1 MGKNNLKNTDFL
13 EKREKITSKT
23 VKITDFY
30 YLCTIIKQCQAKLSN
45 ARLCQAIHLSIM
57 NISLRSMKAKNSIR
71 TKLRRLGFSLLKRE
85 SNYLDRQRQWLLVC
99 FAVMLSLGILSN
111 ILGVSGAFDPFFT
124 ASNIVFLVVVVSS
137 FAAYLLGKIG
147 VVKGITFLAVATQ
160 VFIGMDILYSAFVP
174 TLKDNTMV
182 ILINMLI
189 LAGNMFFSLAAYQ
202 ARLTRWLVGIALG
215 VYLVC
220 VIVTGNESL
229 RNYFFMMLLI
239 LLFISVLSL
248 GIARNGEY
256 LVNANKILQREEKEL
271 LQVLRINK
279 KQIKAYVALAKERHD
294 VKLTEHLLDLLGE
307 ASQKNVIDNVLQYIQ
322 TRELSKQNLE
332 RVFPELSSSER
343 EICYLILQ
351 NKKLSEIGIL
361 LNKTES
367 NITTQRGNIRKKL
380 GMNPSDNLQKVLE
393 KRIRE

>member
-1 MGKNNLKNTDFL
+1 MGKNTLKNTDFL
-13 EKREKITSKT
+13 GKREKITSKA

-30 YLCTIIKQCQAKLSN
+30 YLCTVMLSKAKQCK
-45 ARLCQAIHLSIM
+45 AIRLSIM

-71 TKLRRLGFSLLKRE
+71 TKLRRLGLSLLKRE

-229 RNYFFMMLLI
+229 CNYFFMMLLI

-256 LVNANKILQREEKEL
+256 LVNANKILQREEEEL

-294 VKLTEHLLDLLGE
+294 VKQTEHLLDLLGE

>member
-1 MGKNNLKNTDFL
+1 MRKTTLKNTDFL
-13 EKREKITSKT
+13 GKREKITSKA

-30 YLCTIIKQCQAKLSN
+30 YLCTVMLSKAKQCK
-45 ARLCQAIHLSIM
+45 AIHLSIM

-111 ILGVSGAFDPFFT
+111 ILGLSGAFDPFFT

-256 LVNANKILQREEKEL
+256 LVNANKILQREEEEL

>member
-13 EKREKITSKT
+13 EKREKITSKA
-23 VKITDFY
+23 VKITVFY
-30 YLCTIIKQCQAKLSN
+30 YLCTVMLSKAKQCK
-45 ARLCQAIHLSIM
+45 AIRLSIM

-71 TKLRRLGFSLLKRE
+71 TKLRRLEFSLLKRE

-99 FAVMLSLGILSN
+99 FAVMLYLGILSN
-111 ILGVSGAFDPFFT
+111 ILGLSGAFDPFFT

-256 LVNANKILQREEKEL
+256 LVNANKILQREEEEL

-294 VKLTEHLLDLLGE
+294 VKQTEHLLDLLGE

>member
-1 MGKNNLKNTDFL
+1 MGKTTLKNTDFL
-13 EKREKITSKT
+13 GKREKITSKA

-30 YLCTIIKQCQAKLSN
+30 YLCTVMLSKAKQCK
-45 ARLCQAIHLSIM
+45 AIHLSIM
-57 NISLRSMKAKNSIR
+57 NISLRSMKEKNSIR

-256 LVNANKILQREEKEL
+256 LVNANKILQREEEEL

-279 KQIKAYVALAKERHD
+279 KQIKAYVALAKERHN
-294 VKLTEHLLDLLGE
+294 VKQTEHLLDLLGE

>member
-1 MGKNNLKNTDFL
+1 MRKTTLKNTDFL
-13 EKREKITSKT
+13 GKREKITSKA

-30 YLCTIIKQCQAKLSN
+30 YLCTVMLSKAKQCK
-45 ARLCQAIHLSIM
+45 AIHLSIM

-147 VVKGITFLAVATQ
+147 VMKGIAFLAVATQ

-256 LVNANKILQREEKEL
+256 LVNANKILQREEEEL

-294 VKLTEHLLDLLGE
+294 VKQTEHLLDLLGE

>member
-1 MGKNNLKNTDFL
+1 
-13 EKREKITSKT
+13 
-23 VKITDFY
+23 
-30 YLCTIIKQCQAKLSN
+30 
-45 ARLCQAIHLSIM
+45 
-57 NISLRSMKAKNSIR
+57 MKAKNSIR
-71 TKLRRLGFSLLKRE
+71 TKLRRLEFSLLKRE

-111 ILGVSGAFDPFFT
+111 ILGLSGAFDPFFT
-124 ASNIVFLVVVVSS
+124 ASNIVFLIVVVSS

-147 VVKGITFLAVATQ
+147 VVRGIALLAIATQ

-202 ARLTRWLVGIALG
+202 ARLTRWLVAIALG

-220 VIVTGNESL
+220 VVVTGNESL

-256 LVNANKILQREEKEL
+256 LVNANKILQREEEEL

-294 VKLTEHLLDLLGE
+294 VKQTEHLLDLLGE

-332 RVFPELSSSER
+332 RIFPELSSSER

-393 KRIRE
+393 NRIRK

>member
-1 MGKNNLKNTDFL
+1 
-13 EKREKITSKT
+13 
-23 VKITDFY
+23 
-30 YLCTIIKQCQAKLSN
+30 
-45 ARLCQAIHLSIM
+45 
-57 NISLRSMKAKNSIR
+57 MKAKNSIR

-111 ILGVSGAFDPFFT
+111 ILGLSGAFDPFFT
-124 ASNIVFLVVVVSS
+124 ASNIVFLIVVVSS

-147 VVKGITFLAVATQ
+147 VVRGIALLAVATQ

-202 ARLTRWLVGIALG
+202 ARLTRWLVAIALG

-220 VIVTGNESL
+220 VVVTGNESL

-256 LVNANKILQREEKEL
+256 LVNANKILQREEEEL

-294 VKLTEHLLDLLGE
+294 VKQTEHLLDLLGE

>member
-1 MGKNNLKNTDFL
+1 MGKTTLKNTDFL
-13 EKREKITSKT
+13 GKREKITSKA

-30 YLCTIIKQCQAKLSN
+30 YLCTVMLSKAKQCK
-45 ARLCQAIHLSIM
+45 AIHLSIM

-99 FAVMLSLGILSN
+99 FAVMLYLGILSN

-256 LVNANKILQREEKEL
+256 LVNANKILQREEEEL

-294 VKLTEHLLDLLGE
+294 VKQTEHLLDLLGE

>member
-1 MGKNNLKNTDFL
+1 
-13 EKREKITSKT
+13 
-23 VKITDFY
+23 
-30 YLCTIIKQCQAKLSN
+30 
-45 ARLCQAIHLSIM
+45 
-57 NISLRSMKAKNSIR
+57 MKAKNSIR

-111 ILGVSGAFDPFFT
+111 ILGLSGAFDPFFT
-124 ASNIVFLVVVVSS
+124 ASNIVFLIVVVSS
-137 FAAYLLGKIG
+137 FTAYLLGKIG
-147 VVKGITFLAVATQ
+147 VVRGIAFLAVATQ

-202 ARLTRWLVGIALG
+202 ARLTRWLVAIALG

-220 VIVTGNESL
+220 VVVTGNESL

-256 LVNANKILQREEKEL
+256 LVNANKILQREEEEL

-279 KQIKAYVALAKERHD
+279 KQIKAYVALAKERHN
-294 VKLTEHLLDLLGE
+294 VKQTEHLLDLLGE

-351 NKKLSEIGIL
+351 NKKLAEICVL

>member
-1 MGKNNLKNTDFL
+1 MGKTTLKNTDFL
-13 EKREKITSKT
+13 GKREKITSKA

-30 YLCTIIKQCQAKLSN
+30 YLCTVMLSKAKQCK
-45 ARLCQAIHLSIM
+45 AIHLSIM

-71 TKLRRLGFSLLKRE
+71 TKLRRLGFSVLKRE
-85 SNYLDRQRQWLLVC
+85 SNYLDCQRQWLLVC

-256 LVNANKILQREEKEL
+256 LVNANKILQREEEEL

-294 VKLTEHLLDLLGE
+294 VKQTEHLLDLLGE

>member
-1 MGKNNLKNTDFL
+1 MGETTLKNTDFL
-13 EKREKITSKT
+13 EKREKITSKA
-23 VKITDFY
+23 VKIPFFY
-30 YLCTIIKQCQAKLSN
+30 YLCMVMLSKAKQCK
-45 ARLCQAIHLSIM
+45 AIHLSIM
-57 NISLRSMKAKNSIR
+57 NISLRSMKEKNSIR

-124 ASNIVFLVVVVSS
+124 ASNIVFLIVVVSS

-147 VVKGITFLAVATQ
+147 VVRGIALLAVATQ

-202 ARLTRWLVGIALG
+202 ARLTRWLVAIALG

-220 VIVTGNESL
+220 VVVTGNESL

-256 LVNANKILQREEKEL
+256 LVNANKILQREEEEL

-279 KQIKAYVALAKERHD
+279 KQIKAYVALAKERHN
-294 VKLTEHLLDLLGE
+294 VKQTEHLLDLLGE

>member
-1 MGKNNLKNTDFL
+1 
-13 EKREKITSKT
+13 
-23 VKITDFY
+23 
-30 YLCTIIKQCQAKLSN
+30 
-45 ARLCQAIHLSIM
+45 
-57 NISLRSMKAKNSIR
+57 MKAKNSIR
-71 TKLRRLGFSLLKRE
+71 TKLRRLEFSLLKRE

-99 FAVMLSLGILSN
+99 FAVMLYLGILSN
-111 ILGVSGAFDPFFT
+111 ILGLSGAFDPFFT

-147 VVKGITFLAVATQ
+147 VVKGITFLAVATK

-256 LVNANKILQREEKEL
+256 LVNANKILQREEEEL

-294 VKLTEHLLDLLGE
+294 VKQTEHLLDLLGE

>member
-1 MGKNNLKNTDFL
+1 MGKNTLKNTDFL
-13 EKREKITSKT
+13 GKREKITSKA

-30 YLCTIIKQCQAKLSN
+30 YLCTVMLSKAKQCK
-45 ARLCQAIHLSIM
+45 AIHLSIM

-160 VFIGMDILYSAFVP
+160 VFIGMDILYSAFEP

-256 LVNANKILQREEKEL
+256 LVNANKILQREEEEL

-294 VKLTEHLLDLLGE
+294 VKQTEHLLDLLGE

>member
-1 MGKNNLKNTDFL
+1 M
-13 EKREKITSKT
+13 
-23 VKITDFY
+23 
-30 YLCTIIKQCQAKLSN
+30 
-45 ARLCQAIHLSIM
+45 HLSIM

-71 TKLRRLGFSLLKRE
+71 TKLRRLGLSLLKRE

-111 ILGVSGAFDPFFT
+111 ILGLSGAFDPFFT
-124 ASNIVFLVVVVSS
+124 ASNIVFLIVVVSS

-147 VVKGITFLAVATQ
+147 VVRGIALLAVATQ

-256 LVNANKILQREEKEL
+256 LVNANKILQREEEEL

-294 VKLTEHLLDLLGE
+294 VKQTEHLLDLLGE

>member
-1 MGKNNLKNTDFL
+1 MGKTTLKNTDFL
-13 EKREKITSKT
+13 GKREKITSKA

-30 YLCTIIKQCQAKLSN
+30 YLCTVMLSKAKQCK
-45 ARLCQAIHLSIM
+45 AIHLSIM
-57 NISLRSMKAKNSIR
+57 NISLQSMKAKNSIR
-71 TKLRRLGFSLLKRE
+71 TKLRRLGLSLLKRE
-85 SNYLDRQRQWLLVC
+85 SNYLDRQRQWILVC

-256 LVNANKILQREEKEL
+256 LVNANKILQREEEEL

-294 VKLTEHLLDLLGE
+294 VKQTEHLLDLLGE

-322 TRELSKQNLE
+322 ARELSKQNLE

-393 KRIRE
+393 RRIRE

>member
-1 MGKNNLKNTDFL
+1 
-13 EKREKITSKT
+13 
-23 VKITDFY
+23 
-30 YLCTIIKQCQAKLSN
+30 
-45 ARLCQAIHLSIM
+45 
-57 NISLRSMKAKNSIR
+57 MKAKNSIR
-71 TKLRRLGFSLLKRE
+71 TKLRRLEFSLLKRE

-99 FAVMLSLGILSN
+99 FAVMLYLGILSN
-111 ILGVSGAFDPFFT
+111 ILGLSGAFDPFFT

-147 VVKGITFLAVATQ
+147 VVKWITFLAVATQ

-256 LVNANKILQREEKEL
+256 LVNANKILQREEEEL

-294 VKLTEHLLDLLGE
+294 VKQTEHLLDLLGE

>member
-13 EKREKITSKT
+13 GKREKITSKA

-30 YLCTIIKQCQAKLSN
+30 YLCTVMLSKAKQCK
-45 ARLCQAIHLSIM
+45 AIHLSIM

-71 TKLRRLGFSLLKRE
+71 TKLRRLGLSLLKRE

-256 LVNANKILQREEKEL
+256 LVNANKILQRKEEEL

-294 VKLTEHLLDLLGE
+294 VKQTEHLLDLLGE

>member
-1 MGKNNLKNTDFL
+1 MGKNTLKNTDFL
-13 EKREKITSKT
+13 GKREKITSKA

-30 YLCTIIKQCQAKLSN
+30 YLCTVMLSKAKQCK
-45 ARLCQAIHLSIM
+45 AIHLSIM
-57 NISLRSMKAKNSIR
+57 NISLRSMKEKNSIR

-85 SNYLDRQRQWLLVC
+85 SNYLDCQRQWLLVC

-256 LVNANKILQREEKEL
+256 LVNANKILQREEEEL

-279 KQIKAYVALAKERHD
+279 KQIKAYVALAKEKHD

-322 TRELSKQNLE
+322 TRELSMQNLE

-351 NKKLSEIGIL
+351 NKKLSEICVL

>member
-1 MGKNNLKNTDFL
+1 MGKTTLKNTDFL
-13 EKREKITSKT
+13 GKREKITSKA
-23 VKITDFY
+23 VKITNFY
-30 YLCTIIKQCQAKLSN
+30 YLCTIMLSKAKQCK
-45 ARLCQAIHLSIM
+45 AIRLSIM

-71 TKLRRLGFSLLKRE
+71 TKLRRLGLSLLKRE

-256 LVNANKILQREEKEL
+256 LVNANKILQREEEEL

>member
-13 EKREKITSKT
+13 GKREKITSKA

-30 YLCTIIKQCQAKLSN
+30 YLCTVMLSKAKQCK
-45 ARLCQAIHLSIM
+45 AIHLSIM

-71 TKLRRLGFSLLKRE
+71 TKLRRLEFSLLKRE

-111 ILGVSGAFDPFFT
+111 ILGLSGAFDPFFT

-294 VKLTEHLLDLLGE
+294 VKQTEHLLDLLGE

>member
-1 MGKNNLKNTDFL
+1 
-13 EKREKITSKT
+13 
-23 VKITDFY
+23 
-30 YLCTIIKQCQAKLSN
+30 
-45 ARLCQAIHLSIM
+45 
-57 NISLRSMKAKNSIR
+57 MKAKNSIR

-111 ILGVSGAFDPFFT
+111 ILGLSGAFDPFFT
-124 ASNIVFLVVVVSS
+124 ASNIVFLIVVESS

-147 VVKGITFLAVATQ
+147 VVRGIALLAVATQ

-202 ARLTRWLVGIALG
+202 ARLTRWLVAIALG

-220 VIVTGNESL
+220 VVVTGNESL

-256 LVNANKILQREEKEL
+256 LVNANKILQREEEEL

-294 VKLTEHLLDLLGE
+294 VKQTEHLLDLLGE

-393 KRIRE
+393 NRIRK

>member
-1 MGKNNLKNTDFL
+1 MGKNTLKNTDFL
-13 EKREKITSKT
+13 GKREKRTSKA
-23 VKITDFY
+23 VKIPVFY
-30 YLCTIIKQCQAKLSN
+30 YLCMVMLSKAKQCK
-45 ARLCQAIHLSIM
+45 AIHLSIM
-57 NISLRSMKAKNSIR
+57 NISLRSMKEKNSIR

-256 LVNANKILQREEKEL
+256 LVNANKILQREEEEL

>member
-1 MGKNNLKNTDFL
+1 MGKNTLKNTDFL
-13 EKREKITSKT
+13 GKREKITSKA

-30 YLCTIIKQCQAKLSN
+30 YLCTVMLSKAKQCKP
-45 ARLCQAIHLSIM
+45 IHLSIM

-256 LVNANKILQREEKEL
+256 LVNANKILQREEEEL

-294 VKLTEHLLDLLGE
+294 VKQTEHLLDLLGE

>member
-1 MGKNNLKNTDFL
+1 MGKTTLKNTDFL
-13 EKREKITSKT
+13 GKREKITSKA

-30 YLCTIIKQCQAKLSN
+30 YLCTVMLSN
-45 ARLCQAIHLSIM
+45 AKQCKAIHLSIM

-256 LVNANKILQREEKEL
+256 LVNANKILQREEEEL

-294 VKLTEHLLDLLGE
+294 VKQTEHLLDLLGE

>member
-1 MGKNNLKNTDFL
+1 MGKNTLKNTDFL
-13 EKREKITSKT
+13 GKREKITSKA

-30 YLCTIIKQCQAKLSN
+30 YLCTVMLSKAKQCK
-45 ARLCQAIHLSIM
+45 AIRLSIM

-71 TKLRRLGFSLLKRE
+71 TKLRRLGLSLLKRE

-256 LVNANKILQREEKEL
+256 LVNANKILQREEEEL

>member
-1 MGKNNLKNTDFL
+1 MGKTTLKNTDFL
-13 EKREKITSKT
+13 GKREKITSKA
-23 VKITDFY
+23 VKIPVFY
-30 YLCTIIKQCQAKLSN
+30 YLCTVMLSKAKQCK
-45 ARLCQAIHLSIM
+45 AIRLSIM

-71 TKLRRLGFSLLKRE
+71 TKLRRLEFSLLKRE

-99 FAVMLSLGILSN
+99 FAVMLYLGILSN
-111 ILGVSGAFDPFFT
+111 ILGLSGAFDPFFT

-256 LVNANKILQREEKEL
+256 LVNANKILQREEEEL

-279 KQIKAYVALAKERHD
+279 KQIKAYVALAKKRHD
-294 VKLTEHLLDLLGE
+294 VKQTEHLLDLLGE

>member
-1 MGKNNLKNTDFL
+1 MGKNTLKNTDFL
-13 EKREKITSKT
+13 GKREKITSKA

-30 YLCTIIKQCQAKLSN
+30 YLCTVMLSKAKQCK
-45 ARLCQAIHLSIM
+45 AIHLSIM

-111 ILGVSGAFDPFFT
+111 ILGMSGAFDPFFT

-256 LVNANKILQREEKEL
+256 LVNDNKILQREEEEL

-393 KRIRE
+393 KRIR

>member
-1 MGKNNLKNTDFL
+1 MRKTTLKNTDFL
-13 EKREKITSKT
+13 GKREKITSKA

-30 YLCTIIKQCQAKLSN
+30 YLCTVMLSKAKQCK
-45 ARLCQAIHLSIM
+45 AIHLSIM

-111 ILGVSGAFDPFFT
+111 ILGLSGAFDPFFT

-256 LVNANKILQREEKEL
+256 LVNANKILQREEEEL

-294 VKLTEHLLDLLGE
+294 VKQTEHLLDLLGE

>member
-1 MGKNNLKNTDFL
+1 MGKNTLKNTDFL
-13 EKREKITSKT
+13 GKREKITSKA

-30 YLCTIIKQCQAKLSN
+30 YLCTVMLSKAKQCK
-45 ARLCQAIHLSIM
+45 AIHLSIM
-57 NISLRSMKAKNSIR
+57 NISLRSMKEKNSIR

-256 LVNANKILQREEKEL
+256 LVNANKILQREEEEL

-294 VKLTEHLLDLLGE
+294 VKQTEHLLDLLGE

-380 GMNPSDNLQKVLE
+380 RMNPSDNLQKVLE

>member
-1 MGKNNLKNTDFL
+1 MGKNTLKNTDFL
-13 EKREKITSKT
+13 RKREKITSKA
-23 VKITDFY
+23 VKIPVFY
-30 YLCTIIKQCQAKLSN
+30 YLCMVMLSKAKQCK
-45 ARLCQAIHLSIM
+45 AIHLSIM
-57 NISLRSMKAKNSIR
+57 NISLRSMKEKNSIR

-124 ASNIVFLVVVVSS
+124 ASNIVFLIVVVSS

-160 VFIGMDILYSAFVP
+160 VFIGMDILYSALVP

-256 LVNANKILQREEKEL
+256 LVNANKILQREEEEL

-380 GMNPSDNLQKVLE
+380 RMNPSDNLQKVLE

>member
-1 MGKNNLKNTDFL
+1 MGKTTLKNTDFL
-13 EKREKITSKT
+13 GKREKITSKA
-23 VKITDFY
+23 VKIPVFY
-30 YLCTIIKQCQAKLSN
+30 YLCTVMLSKAKQCK
-45 ARLCQAIHLSIM
+45 AIHLSIM

-256 LVNANKILQREEKEL
+256 LVNANKILQREEEEL

-307 ASQKNVIDNVLQYIQ
+307 ASQKNVTDNVLQYIQ

>member
-1 MGKNNLKNTDFL
+1 
-13 EKREKITSKT
+13 
-23 VKITDFY
+23 
-30 YLCTIIKQCQAKLSN
+30 
-45 ARLCQAIHLSIM
+45 
-57 NISLRSMKAKNSIR
+57 MKAKNSIR
-71 TKLRRLGFSLLKRE
+71 TKLRRLEFSLLKRE

-99 FAVMLSLGILSN
+99 FAVMLYLGILSN
-111 ILGVSGAFDPFFT
+111 ILGLSGAFDPFFT

-294 VKLTEHLLDLLGE
+294 VK
-307 ASQKNVIDNVLQYIQ
+307 Q
-322 TRELSKQNLE
+322 
-332 RVFPELSSSER
+332 
-343 EICYLILQ
+343 
-351 NKKLSEIGIL
+351 
-361 LNKTES
+361 TES
-367 NITTQRGNIRKKL
+367 ICWICWVRHRRR
-380 GMNPSDNLQKVLE
+380 M
-393 KRIRE
+393 

>member
-1 MGKNNLKNTDFL
+1 
-13 EKREKITSKT
+13 
-23 VKITDFY
+23 
-30 YLCTIIKQCQAKLSN
+30 
-45 ARLCQAIHLSIM
+45 
-57 NISLRSMKAKNSIR
+57 MKAKNSIR
-71 TKLRRLGFSLLKRE
+71 TKLRRLEFSLLKRE

-99 FAVMLSLGILSN
+99 FAVMLYLGILSN
-111 ILGVSGAFDPFFT
+111 ILGLSGAFDPFFT

-256 LVNANKILQREEKEL
+256 LVNANKILQREEEEL

-294 VKLTEHLLDLLGE
+294 VKHLLDLLGE

>member
-1 MGKNNLKNTDFL
+1 MGKNTLKNTDFL
-13 EKREKITSKT
+13 GKREKITSKA

-30 YLCTIIKQCQAKLSN
+30 YLCTVMLSKAKQCK
-45 ARLCQAIHLSIM
+45 AIRLSIM

-71 TKLRRLGFSLLKRE
+71 TKLRRLEFSLLKRE
-85 SNYLDRQRQWLLVC
+85 SNYLDHQRQWLLVC

-256 LVNANKILQREEKEL
+256 LVNANKILQREEEEL

-294 VKLTEHLLDLLGE
+294 VKQTEHLLDLLGE

-361 LNKTES
+361 LNKKES

>member
-1 MGKNNLKNTDFL
+1 MGKTTLKNTDFL
-13 EKREKITSKT
+13 GKREKITSKA

-30 YLCTIIKQCQAKLSN
+30 YLCTVMLSKAKQCK
-45 ARLCQAIHLSIM
+45 AIHLSIM

-85 SNYLDRQRQWLLVC
+85 SNYLDCQRQWLLVC

-256 LVNANKILQREEKEL
+256 LVNANKILQREEEEL

-393 KRIRE
+393 KKIRE

>member
-1 MGKNNLKNTDFL
+1 MRKTTLKNTDFL
-13 EKREKITSKT
+13 GKREKITSKA

-30 YLCTIIKQCQAKLSN
+30 YLCTVMLSKAKQCK
-45 ARLCQAIHLSIM
+45 AIHLSIM

-256 LVNANKILQREEKEL
+256 LVNANKILQREEEEL

-294 VKLTEHLLDLLGE
+294 VKQTEHLLDLLGE